1 MLKSN
6 MLKLKKVKVCSF
18 GRPEVVLIKSGFGER
33 VKSKT
38 SGTITTQPRCSGC
51 NDSHRQEVSF

>member
-6 MLKLKKVKVCSF
+6 MFKLKKVKVWSF

-33 VKSKT
+33 AKSKT
-38 SGTITTQPRCSGC
+38 SGTITTQLRCSDC